1 MKSLFYLLLL
11 SPLWAAL
18 ATRLALQVL
27 ISSIACV
34 IFLTGLLRGVV
45 IRKNNAIGLA
55 AMAIQFLLYAAGLW
69 FANWFFESS
78 LSVCD
83 TRDQKTVFWIVAI
96 LFCLVYLREMF
107 QKIKQN
113 WRFAHVLGAAEEY
126 AWERKAGLVK

>member
-27 ISSIACV
+27 LSSIACV
-34 IFLTGLLRGVV
+34 IFLTGLLRGIV

-55 AMAIQFLLYAAGLW
+55 AMTIQLLLYAAGLW
-69 FANWFFESS
+69 FAKWFFESF

-83 TRDQKTVFWIVAI
+83 TRGQKIVFWFVAV

-107 QKIKQN
+107 QKTKQN
-113 WRFAHVLGAAEEY
+113 WRFAHVPGAAEEC
-126 AWERKAGLVK
+126 AWERKKELVK